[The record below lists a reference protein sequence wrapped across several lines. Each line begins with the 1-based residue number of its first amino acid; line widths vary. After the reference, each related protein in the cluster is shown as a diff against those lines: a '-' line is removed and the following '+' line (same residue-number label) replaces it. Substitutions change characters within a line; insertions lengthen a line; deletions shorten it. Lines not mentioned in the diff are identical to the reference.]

1 MRFLVDSHALIW
13 WWDGSPKLSDTVRA
27 VLSDRG
33 NTVHVSAA
41 TAWEIATKVRADKL
55 PSMVER
61 ITIFDQSVVQDGFVH
76 LDVRHE
82 HGVVGGLLEGD
93 HRDPFDRIIAAQAI
107 VDDLILLTRDRE
119 IAAFGCEVLW

>member
-27 VLSDRG
+27 VLGDRA
-33 NTVHVSAA
+33 NAVYVSAA
-41 TAWEIATKVRADKL
+41 TAWEIATKIRADKL

-61 ITIFDQSVVQDGFVH
+61 MTIFDRSVVQDGFVH

-82 HGVVGGLLEGD
+82 HGIVGGLLEGD
-93 HRDPFDRIIAAQAI
+93 HRDPFERIIAAQAI

-119 IAAFGCEVLW
+119 LAAFGCKVLW